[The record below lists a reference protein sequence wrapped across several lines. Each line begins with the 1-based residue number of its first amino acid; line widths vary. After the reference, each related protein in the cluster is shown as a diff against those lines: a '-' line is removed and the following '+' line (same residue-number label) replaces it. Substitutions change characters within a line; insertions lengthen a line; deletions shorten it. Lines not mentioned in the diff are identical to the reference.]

1 MVTDLPGHVVE
12 QRRDGR
18 KTVLLHR
25 SMAVIGDDRIEIK
38 SARGTVILPLLGLLI
53 SAAIGWLMV
62 DRGPTLPFWLLVTL
76 LVVLIILVPV
86 SVMGLVGALVGADVV
101 VDRRKGSATWQQG
114 YLGMG
119 IGTKELVPFA
129 KIDHLE
135 ICIEGDQPDRWHDL
149 PDDLRQFSLVL
160 VKKSGRRLPI
170 CNVPVPAYGQEDGMD
185 RTLAVG
191 QAVAAMTGARLD
203 LPEGW
208 ELVEIDLETG
218 EPVTKPEPAGNR
230 PRPRRKR
237 HDRRR

>member
-1 MVTDLPGHVVE
+1 MVTNLPGHVVDR
-12 QRRDGR
+12 RRDG
-18 KTVLLHR
+18 KLTVLLHR

-38 SARGTVILPLLGLLI
+38 SARGTVVLPLLGLLL
-53 SAAIGWLMV
+53 SFAAGWFMV
-62 DRGPTLPFWLLVTL
+62 DRGPALPFWLLVAL
-76 LVVLIILVPV
+76 LLLLIILVPV

-135 ICIEGDQPDRWHDL
+135 VCIEGDQPDRWHDL

-160 VKKSGRRLPI
+160 VKKSGKRLTI

-191 QAVAAMTGARLD
+191 QAIAAMTGARID
-203 LPEGW
+203 LPAGW
-208 ELVEIDLETG
+208 ELVEIDTDTG
-218 EPVTKPEPAGNR
+218 QPIERTAGER
-230 PRPRRKR
+230 AGS
-237 HDRRR
+237 RRRSRGKHR

>member
-1 MVTDLPGHVVE
+1 MVTNLPGHVVS

-18 KTVLLHR
+18 KVVLLHR
-25 SMAVIGDDRIEIK
+25 SMAVIGDDLIEIK
-38 SARGTVILPLLGLLI
+38 SARGAVILPIVGLLV
-53 SAAIGWLMV
+53 SVAIGWLMV
-62 DRGPTLPFWLLVTL
+62 EYGLFMQFWM
-76 LVVLIILVPV
+76 LVVLLVILIIVVPL

-135 ICIEGDQPDRWHDL
+135 VCIEGDRPDRWQDL

-160 VKKSGRRLPI
+160 VKKSGKRLTI

-191 QAVAAMTGARLD
+191 QAVAELTGARIE

-208 ELVEIDLETG
+208 QLVEIDTETG
-218 EPVTKPEPAGNR
+218 EPVRQPADLPGGRKEPHGKPG
-230 PRPRRKR
+230 
-237 HDRRR
+237 